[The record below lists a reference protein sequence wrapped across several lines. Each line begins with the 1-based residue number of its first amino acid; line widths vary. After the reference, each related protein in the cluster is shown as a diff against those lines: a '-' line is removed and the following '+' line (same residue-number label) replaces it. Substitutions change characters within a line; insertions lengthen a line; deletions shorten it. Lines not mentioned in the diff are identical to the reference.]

1 MNPRV
6 PLKQDRNLMRSTV
19 KGHLLSTASAWLIV
33 LAVLYVAVVWQYK
46 TDGGKSERGA
56 TNNEGVTDMSGKT
69 DVVKGR
75 IKEAAGALTG
85 NEKLRAE
92 GQTDQAVGEV
102 KEAVQKVAGK
112 VQTTAAKV
120 VDKAKKSPK

>member
-1 MNPRV
+1 
-6 PLKQDRNLMRSTV
+6 MRRTV
-19 KGHLLSTASAWLIV
+19 KGHLLSTTSAWLIV
-33 LAVLYVAVVWQYK
+33 LAVLYVAIVWQYK
-46 TDGGKSERGA
+46 TDDGKFARG
-56 TNNEGVTDMSGKT
+56 TTHGEGVTDMSGKT

-102 KEAVQKVAGK
+102 KEAVKKVADK
-112 VQTTAAKV
+112 FEAAAAKV
-120 VDKAKKSPK
+120 ADKAKIPPK